1 MGQHMEYAGKVTQ
14 KSNEQN
20 NAITTC
26 IYGWWRLHGQHGF
39 AKSQFFPTAK
49 EYILF
54 NYEVGW

>member
-1 MGQHMEYAGKVTQ
+1 MEYAGNVTQ

-26 IYGWWRLHGQHGF
+26 IYGRWRLYGYNVF

-49 EYILF
+49 EYILV
-54 NYEVGW
+54 NYHGGC